1 MFSVFFTCFLHAY
14 NVFDFFK
21 FSIVFG
27 FVLFG
32 GILFELGISP
42 IALVPTHKNLH
53 LPTMAEIAKETNA
66 EILYG
71 HGNLHAQFVENIE
84 VGTLQVPD
92 LLAQLQEQPGTLVVA
107 AAGRT
112 DIVLSLLLATQ
123 SK

>member
-1 MFSVFFTCFLHAY
+1 VTCAGAIIKGLPED
-14 NVFDFFK
+14 N
-21 FSIVFG
+21 
-27 FVLFG
+27 
-32 GILFELGISP
+32 FEAAAAEQKASLERLGISP
-42 IALVPTHKNLH
+42 IALVPTRKNLH